1 MNVLN
6 VRAAYRRFSHPRL
19 RISLCALIVLGL
31 ATPAGVSA
39 SAKTMSLIGSGA
51 NAEATANANAN
62 DKAKVKATVKA
73 TGRAQ
78 QSVSGSAKR
87 SPQQSPESITKVDLN
102 IASAEQLASALK
114 GVGSAKA
121 KAIVRYRTEVGPFR
135 SIAELEE
142 VKGIGPSI
150 VALNKERISV
160 SRAKR

>member
-1 MNVLN
+1 MNALN
-6 VRAAYRRFSHPRL
+6 VRAAYRWFSNPRL
-19 RISLCALIVLGL
+19 RIALCALIVLGL
-31 ATPAGVSA
+31 ATPVGVSA
-39 SAKTMSLIGSGA
+39 SATTMSLIGSGA
-51 NAEATANANAN
+51 NAEATANGNANAN
-62 DKAKVKATVKA
+62 AKVKATR
-73 TGRAQ
+73 RAQ

-87 SPQQSPESITKVDLN
+87 SPQQSSESITKVDLN

-160 SRAKR
+160 SPAKR

>member
-31 ATPAGVSA
+31 ATPVGVSA

-51 NAEATANANAN
+51 NAEATANRNANAN
-62 DKAKVKATVKA
+62 DHAKVKA

-150 VALNKERISV
+150 VALNRERISV